1 MMGCTSCFQNPVA
14 TVPVAIDN
22 RPGLSAIAYRI
33 GTFTSFRQSMLDQI
47 AGTPEL
53 AALSTRLSDDY
64 SITVLELWSAVAD
77 VLTFYQERI
86 ANEAYLRTAT
96 LRDSVLRLVRLIDY
110 QLQPGLA
117 PTALLAFTLEA
128 GAAATIPTGLRVQ
141 SVPAGNASP
150 QKYETIE
157 SIAADARF
165 NSLAI
170 LPAPESIVPLRPGS
184 TSELFAPGADLT
196 AFAASL
202 APGDRLVAYT
212 PSAIEFLPVAS
223 VAVQADRMSVQWT
236 IPPSADFH
244 ASATGISTDSGL
256 FKVGRTF
263 RLFGY
268 DAPTQYITAVLLNPP
283 DQTTLR
289 AQLTPTPH
297 LSLNSNGFALDA
309 RYDGIKPG
317 TALLIDVVDTS
328 GNATMIYA
336 TVQTVTE
343 APAARGP
350 IAGVATSLTAMS
362 PGGPF
367 NIPGIIAPSS
377 APYVFPIE
385 VFLGGL
391 VGTYTIQVTFTGATQ
406 ESMPSPPSAP
416 IAVSSAFIEVFNI
429 PTSPDPTVTG
439 RRIYGFKD
447 GVSSAYQLI
456 GTINDNTSNLFTVEI
471 DQPAW
476 TTSPPSISSVTIDG
490 SISSVTI
497 YELLGPQLRLLP
509 AAFPSRLSA
518 ADLYL
523 SGYRNGWDSIEVGR
537 VIVKGVIQP
546 GVTVGV
552 NDLAAGQEVILVDA
566 DSTTAVSATVA
577 GTELFG
583 DQLSLGVA
591 GDDVQTIA
599 ALGLDPTKAQGIAA
613 LASPPFASTVALRNA
628 RLQLLVTIGQQ
639 PPQTVTLAPPLAAP
653 GFASVS
659 TIAAALQAAIQ
670 AALPA
675 APEFA
680 NALAFNSAD
689 LATGPACLVVVPGVA
704 DVAIAVAPTP
714 SDPDTVVDLG
724 LDAND
729 VRYLDGVLS
738 GPLDLAAAVSGSLM
752 VSLGI
757 LPPQLVTIAIS
768 TPPPAMAQQLASQI
782 ASQLGLTDSP
792 IILALPASGRMLSFP
807 PAGRFE
813 RPAFLHVTIAPDA
826 PINLDPTT
834 AVLLGN
840 VAQASLG
847 ETVANEIVGD
857 GDASVEFPTFTLM
870 KKPVTFLLGDG
881 PHGAQSSL
889 TVAVGGVNWQE
900 VATLYGAG
908 PNDEVFVTSVADD
921 TTLTMEFGDGNT
933 GARLPT
939 GRANIVATYRQGI
952 GLAGQVGANTLTSLL
967 DSINGVKQVTNPIAS
982 DGGADPQTLADAQ
995 TNAPSTVRTF
1005 GRAVSLQ
1012 DFEDVAEATGEIAK
1026 ASATWVWTGLQK
1038 TIFLTVAAQ
1047 AGAKLSPDGLSQ
1059 LWSVLLSHRDP
1070 NHPLRIANFV
1080 RVPIIV
1086 TASLIVDPRYNATAV
1101 QAAAFSALASA
1112 LSFDQL
1118 QLGQAI
1124 SLSSIYGVI
1133 QGVPGVI
1140 AVDITNLNFK
1150 SQDPTFRTAHGAD
1163 NRQPQPT
1170 LFILGAR
1177 PGTGPGITVLPAELA
1192 WVDIPTQDL
1201 VLTVTGT
1208 SGN

>member
-1 MMGCTSCFQNPVA
+1 MGCDTCFQNPVPA
-14 TVPVAIDN
+14 VPVAIDN

-33 GTFTSFRQSMLDQI
+33 GTFTSFRESMLDLI
-47 AGTPEL
+47 AGTPDL

-64 SITVLELWSAVAD
+64 SITVLELWAAVAD

-117 PTALLAFTLEA
+117 PTAVLAFTLEA

-157 SIAADARF
+157 SITADARF

-170 LPAPESIVPLRPGS
+170 LPAPESIVPLIPGRA
-184 TSELFAPGADLT
+184 SELFAPGADLT

-244 ASATGISTDSGL
+244 ASATGISTASGL

-268 DAPTQYITAVLLNPP
+268 DAPPQYITAVLLNPP

-289 AQLTPTPH
+289 AQLTSTPP

-309 RYDGIKPG
+309 RYNGIKPG
-317 TALLIDVVDTS
+317 TALLVDALDTL
-328 GNATMIYA
+328 GNTTTTYA
-336 TVQTVTE
+336 AVQTVTE

-350 IAGVATSLTAMS
+350 IAGVATWLTAMS

-367 NIPGIIAPSS
+367 TIPGILAPSS
-377 APYVFPIE
+377 APFVVPIA
-385 VFLGGL
+385 VGFGGL
-391 VGTYTIQVTFTGATQ
+391 IGTYTIQVTFTSATQ
-406 ESMPSPPSAP
+406 ESYPSPPSAP
-416 IAVSSAFIEVFNI
+416 ITVSSGFIEVINI

-439 RRIYGFKD
+439 RRIYGFKS

-456 GTINDNTSNLFTVEI
+456 GTINDNTSITFTVVT

-476 TTSPPSISSVTIDG
+476 TTSPTSISSVTIF
-490 SISSVTI
+490 
-497 YELLGPQLRLLP
+497 ELLGPQLRLLP

-523 SGYRNGWDSIEVGR
+523 SGHRNGWNSIEVGR

-546 GVTVGV
+546 GVTLGV

-566 DSTTAVSATVA
+566 DPTTAVSATVA
-577 GTELFG
+577 GTELVG

-613 LASPPFASTVALRNA
+613 LASAPFASTVSLRNA

-639 PPQTVTLAPPLAAP
+639 PPQTVTLAPPLTAP
-653 GFASVS
+653 GSASVS
-659 TIAAALQAAIQ
+659 AIAAALQAAIQ

-675 APEFA
+675 APEFV
-680 NALAFNSAD
+680 NSLAFNSAD

-704 DVAIAVAPTP
+704 DVAIAIAPTP

-724 LDAND
+724 LDATD

-738 GPLDLAAAVSGSLM
+738 GPLDLPAAGSGSLL

-757 LPPQLVTIAIS
+757 LPPQLVTFSIS
-768 TPPPAMAQQLASQI
+768 ALPVAMAQQLASQI
-782 ASQLGLTDSP
+782 ASQLGLTDWP
-792 IILALPASGRMLSFP
+792 IILALSASGRILSFP
-807 PAGRFE
+807 PASRFE
-813 RPAFLHVTIAPDA
+813 RPAFLHVTILPDA

-857 GDASVEFPTFTLM
+857 GDASVEFPTFTLL
-870 KKPVTFLLGDG
+870 KKPVTFLLGNG

-952 GLAGQVGANTLTSLL
+952 GLAGQVGPNTLTSLL

-982 DGGADPQTLADAQ
+982 DGGADPQSLADAQ

-1005 GRAVSLQ
+1005 GRAVSLE

-1086 TASLIVDPRYNATAV
+1086 SASLIVDASYNPTAV
-1101 QAAAFSALASA
+1101 QAAAFTALASA

-1124 SLSSIYGVI
+1124 YLSSIYGVL
-1133 QGVPGVI
+1133 QGVPGVV

-1150 SQDPTFRTAHGAD
+1150 SQDPTFRAAHGAD
-1163 NRQPQPT
+1163 DRQPQPN

-1177 PGTGPGITVLPAELA
+1177 PGTGPGINVLPAELA

-1201 VLTVTGT
+1201 VLSVTGT
-1208 SGN
+1208 SGI